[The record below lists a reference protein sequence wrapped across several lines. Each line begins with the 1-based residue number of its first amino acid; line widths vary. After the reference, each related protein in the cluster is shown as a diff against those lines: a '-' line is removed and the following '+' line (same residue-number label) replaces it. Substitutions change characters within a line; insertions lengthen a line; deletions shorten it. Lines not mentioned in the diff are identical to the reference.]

1 MRHGVYCLRVLVI
14 LAVVALGSCNA
25 RKTIQK
31 NSRSFRTDQ
40 RIEQS
45 FDKEIKTEKAGT
57 DVRIEAKEDA
67 WEFSRTT
74 DIDTAG
80 NIRRVQE
87 TWRGSGRSE
96 LALLRD
102 SSRTVSVTD
111 SEIIIQDTDSMILN
125 EEEQTINDSDSRP
138 VQGVEWFWV
147 VIGAGLLLLLIIF
160 LSKRFL

>member
-1 MRHGVYCLRVLVI
+1 MRHGGYYLLAIVI
-14 LAVVALGSCNA
+14 LAIVVLGGCNA
-25 RKTIQK
+25 RKTTQK
-31 NSRSFRTDQ
+31 NSRSYFSDQ

-45 FDKEIKTEKAGT
+45 IEKEIQSKKAGT
-57 DVRIEAKEDA
+57 DIRIEAKEDA

-102 SSRTVSVTD
+102 SSRTVSVTEEEILVQDKD
-111 SEIIIQDTDSMILN
+111 SIILN
-125 EEEQTINDSDSRP
+125 EEEHTINDSDSRP

>member
-1 MRHGVYCLRVLVI
+1 MRHGVYILHALVI
-14 LAVVALGSCNA
+14 LAIVVLGSCNA
-25 RKTIQK
+25 RKTAQK

-40 RIEQS
+40 HIEHS
-45 FDKEIKTEKAGT
+45 IEKEIKSEKAGT
-57 DVRIEAKEDA
+57 DIRIEAKEDA

-87 TWRGSGRSE
+87 TWRGTGRSE

-111 SEIIIQDTDSMILN
+111 SEIIVQDKDSVILYN
-125 EEEQTINDSDSRP
+125 EEETIHDSDSRP
-138 VQGVEWFWV
+138 VQGFEWFWV

-160 LSKRFL
+160 LCKRFL